1 MTKRQEPSRH
11 VITCITARVT
21 CKLPQGFNKRQH
33 PHPTLFLSLAFH
45 IKSDSVLVI
54 QCSKFDFPSLIN
66 DLFVFNFTLMNLVL
80 KLGLLQ
86 FHDVLTEES
95 EFNIVINGRQT
106 NEASSPK
113 TTRLQRPQ
121 SPGKICAE
129 TATYKEDISAS
140 FTPAKEKTVQTLLSS
155 MLMLLSPSLHYRD
168 SPSGNLRV
176 NKKSDGT
183 YLTAKMVARIEV
195 RNPNE
200 KIMYHFGESEVGT
213 TVGDEEVNLGS
224 TSLPKFTQEK
234 GNATSLKTVTSV
246 KSELVEDRI
255 GSAILNQFKN
265 KKLKVKMN
273 VRTRV
278 GISVAGMKT
287 GVLGVEVLCGGVTLK
302 ETESATAVLTTA
314 FLLSEVTILVNELTV
329 LIKIVDLGAGS
340 SSAESSCG

>member
-1 MTKRQEPSRH
+1 
-11 VITCITARVT
+11 
-21 CKLPQGFNKRQH
+21 
-33 PHPTLFLSLAFH
+33 
-45 IKSDSVLVI
+45 
-54 QCSKFDFPSLIN
+54 
-66 DLFVFNFTLMNLVL
+66 MNLVL

-121 SPGKICAE
+121 SPGKICPE
-129 TATYKEDISAS
+129 TATYKEDIRAS
-140 FTPAKEKTVQTLLSS
+140 FTPAKEKKVVYFTSGSILNSPFSTSNLLNS
-155 MLMLLSPSLHYRD
+155 RTF
-168 SPSGNLRV
+168 RV
-176 NKKSDGT
+176 TKKSDGT

-200 KIMYHFGESEVGT
+200 KIMYHFGVSEVGT
-213 TVGDEEVNLGS
+213 TMGDEEVNLGS

-302 ETESATAVLTTA
+302 ETESGEMPRCVMK
-314 FLLSEVTILVNELTV
+314 ILKW
-329 LIKIVDLGAGS
+329 IIVR
-340 SSAESSCG
+340 